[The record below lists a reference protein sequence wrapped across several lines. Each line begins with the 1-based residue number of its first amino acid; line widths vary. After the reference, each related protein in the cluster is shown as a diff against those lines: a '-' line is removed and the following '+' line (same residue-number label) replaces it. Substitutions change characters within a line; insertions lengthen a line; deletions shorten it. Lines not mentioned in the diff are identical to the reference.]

1 MFKLSFSMENDAFQD
16 GNKEEEIKRILTKV
30 IKQVE
35 EMPITQ
41 AYDNYIFDI
50 NENKIGQWEIT
61 E

>member
-1 MFKLSFSMENDAFQD
+1 MFKLKFNTESAAFLGD
-16 GNKEEEIKRILTKV
+16 DKEYEIKRILQKV

-35 EMPITQ
+35 EIPITQ

-50 NENKIGQWEIT
+50 NGNKIGQWELT